1 MSKDPRRRLVKMYD
15 RPGYLLR
22 RAYQISVGAFELEC
36 RELSLTPAQFAVLSV
51 LAAMDDTD
59 QARLARNLG
68 YDKVTMMY
76 VLRGMVERGLVKRHT
91 TTGKGRRIALSLTEA
106 GLALLEQAQKPTEQA
121 SASLL
126 APFTEIQQKQFI
138 KLLKIL
144 NASLEEK
151 ARAPLVLPEFVAEEQ
166 IAQRE

>member
-1 MSKDPRRRLVKMYD
+1 MSKDPRRRLAKMYE

-22 RAYQISVGAFELEC
+22 RAYQISMGTFELEC

-76 VLRGMVERGLVKRHT
+76 VLRGMVERGLVKRHAT
-91 TTGKGRRIALSLTEA
+91 IGKGRRIALSLTAA
-106 GLALLEQAQKPTEQA
+106 GFALLEQAQRPTEQA

-151 ARAPLVLPEFVAEEQ
+151 ARAPLVLPDFVAEEQ
-166 IAQRE
+166 AAGRD